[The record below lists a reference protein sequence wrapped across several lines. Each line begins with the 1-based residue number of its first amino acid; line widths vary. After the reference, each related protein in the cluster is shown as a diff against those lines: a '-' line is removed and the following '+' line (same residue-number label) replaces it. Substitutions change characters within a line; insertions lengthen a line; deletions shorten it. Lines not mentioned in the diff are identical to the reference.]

1 GYAMGLRGCS
11 FLDLNDIW
19 SIFPISGENN
29 LQRYTQKIRIPKLL
43 IGWGAGIVKE
53 HVEPGGGELSIQL
66 VGSRV
71 RACAQWHNDCRIG
84 RDVLRP
90 YDPAGIPILLD
101 DSSHQ
106 ARNPETIGA
115 H

>member
-1 GYAMGLRGCS
+1 CEMSLVECLIHLSNDVTLDPTTAAVAQECIGRRRGYAMGLRGCS
-11 FLDLNDIW
+11 FLDLNDIC

-66 VGSRV
+66 VGGRL
-71 RACAQWHNDCRIG
+71 RACAEW
-84 RDVLRP
+84 
-90 YDPAGIPILLD
+90 
-101 DSSHQ
+101 SSD
-106 ARNPETIGA
+106 
-115 H
+115 